1 MSKQNQEIYIGST
14 NSLKRRVV
22 EHNKGK
28 EISTKRYK
36 PWQLIY
42 YEAYIT
48 EKLARM
54 REKRLK
60 YNGNAIRE
68 VKKRIGINLLKVAS
82 PSTTFADVPAL
93 PPKEKSDN
101 LTQKGHNRLSR
112 KSGAG
117 FTMIE
122 LMVTVSI
129 FVVVST
135 ITLAN
140 YPKFSS
146 NITLDNLAHAMA
158 ISIREAQV
166 FGLSVKEFGS
176 GSSVFPGYGT
186 SFDQSYDKSFIL
198 FADSNGDKEY
208 SRVGGDACVGDCL
221 EKFSIADNNKI
232 YTLCGDL
239 KADGVIINA
248 IGDLN
253 TPNSNCGLSNMDISF
268 TRPDPD
274 ATLTGTSV
282 VWGKRNYSDAEVVV
296 VSPKGSFKIITV
308 WTTGQISVE

>member
-1 MSKQNQEIYIGST
+1 MNKELGVKNHKLGIRNRDYSLFQIH
-14 NSLKRRVV
+14 NS
-22 EHNKGK
+22 
-28 EISTKRYK
+28 
-36 PWQLIY
+36 
-42 YEAYIT
+42 
-48 EKLARM
+48 
-54 REKRLK
+54 
-60 YNGNAIRE
+60 
-68 VKKRIGINLLKVAS
+68 
-82 PSTTFADVPAL
+82 
-93 PPKEKSDN
+93 PKFSV
-101 LTQKGHNRLSR
+101 SR
-112 KSGAG
+112 KFG

-176 GSSVFPGYGT
+176 SVFPGYGV
-186 SFDQSYDKSFIL
+186 SFNQAYDKSFIL

-208 SRVGGDACVGDCL
+208 SRPSSPNGDACVGDCL
-221 EKFSIADNNKI
+221 EKFSIADNNEI

-239 KADGVIINA
+239 KADGVVVNTIE
-248 IGDLN
+248 DLN
-253 TPNSNCGLSNMDISF
+253 TPNSNCGLTSLDVSF

-274 ATLTGTSV
+274 ASLIGTSV

-296 VSPKGSFKIITV
+296 VSPKGSFQIVTV
-308 WTTGQISVE
+308 WSTGQISVE